1 MGMMDLSFDLN
12 ALAYEEVK
20 LTTLGATPRFSVI
33 LPLRN
38 HATTVV
44 DAIASVQ
51 AQSLAEFELIVVD
64 AGSSDGSMAIVEAAA
79 ALDPRITIITAK
91 VDSMSAARN
100 AAAAIAKAPLMAFME
115 GDVIWAKDKLA
126 RHFALH
132 RVQPQMAAS
141 YARIGLYKGTGT
153 LGKAAGAAANWRAS
167 SLRMVD
173 VLGAYPVRRIGNLV
187 IRQDWFRRV
196 GGLDQTL
203 FYAGDQDLVARV
215 VEAGGQVQGV
225 DATLTAMPATP
236 REDTPE
242 AQNIYANWLEIARRY
257 LPQGQQ
263 SAELEAL
270 CCRTAARHALRM
282 GESPLVALNFIRRGL
297 RLDKSAFIDDRMRTL
312 SLMLCTLA
320 AFALPSVLRRKL
332 FA

>member
-1 MGMMDLSFDLN
+1 MMDLSFDLN

-20 LTTLGATPRFSVI
+20 LTALGANPRFSVI

-38 HATTVV
+38 HAATVA
-44 DAIASVQ
+44 DAIASAQ

-64 AGSSDGSMAIVEAAA
+64 AGADDGSMAIVEAAA
-79 ALDPRITIITAK
+79 ALDPRITIIAAK
-91 VDSMSAARN
+91 VDSLSAARN
-100 AAAAIAKAPLMAFME
+100 AAAAIAKAPLIAFME
-115 GDVIWAKDKLA
+115 GDVIWTKDKLA

-141 YARIGLYKGTGT
+141 YARIGVHKGTAT
-153 LGKAAGAAANWRAS
+153 LQETSGAAANWRAS

-215 VEAGGQVQGV
+215 VEAGGLVQGV
-225 DATLTAMPATP
+225 DATLVARPASM

-257 LPQGQQ
+257 LPQGPQ

-282 GESPLVALNFIRRGL
+282 GESPVVALNFIRRGL
-297 RLDKSAFIDDRMRTL
+297 RLDKSAFMDAPMRTL
-312 SLMLCTLA
+312 SLILCTLA
-320 AFALPSVLRRKL
+320 SFALPSVLRRKI